1 MKKALILLSS
11 ALFMVAIAA
20 APGCSGGDDDDDA
33 ADDDDGALAS
43 GSYAVSNAAL
53 TNTCAAGGT
62 SYYAGV
68 TEADVT
74 ATATDIAITGFPDDI
89 GYDISGTNLVDNL
102 FGTPTTTDLDYS
114 DNTSADYPLSPSTN
128 EYNCKATFTVE
139 YAGTITGS
147 NAFSLEDSVAI
158 ASSGAGCSVAVVS
171 SAFSAPLLA
180 VPCSSS
186 DTVDLAL

>member
-1 MKKALILLSS
+1 MKKSLILLSS
-11 ALFMVAIAA
+11 ALFMVALAA
-20 APGCSGGDDDDDA
+20 APGCSGGGDDDDD
-33 ADDDDGALAS
+33 DDDDGGSLAS
-43 GSYAVSNAAL
+43 GSYAVSGASL

-74 ATATDIAITGFPDDI
+74 ATAADITISGFPDDL
-89 GYDISGTNLVDNL
+89 GYDIAGTNLVDNL
-102 FGTPTTTDLDYS
+102 FGTPTTIDLDYS
-114 DNTSADYPLSPSTN
+114 DNTSADYALDSGN
-128 EYNCKATFTVE
+128 EYNCKATVDIE

-147 NAFSLEDSVAI
+147 NAFSLEDSFAV
-158 ASSGAGCSVAVVS
+158 ASSGAGCTVAIVS
-171 SAFSAPLLA
+171 SAFTNPLLA